1 MEIIPIYIFS
11 FIALYAQVYLFIVLF
26 EEWDTI
32 FPQKPLEPKHLPT
45 VSIAV
50 PCWNEGKTVEATVD
64 SLLKLDYPKDKLQIW
79 VVDDGST
86 DNTWEIIQKFA
97 DTEKYPQL
105 TVRHKENGGKHTVLN
120 YVIENTQA
128 EVFGCLDADSYVLPD
143 TLKNMVREFEDEKV
157 MAVTPMLIVKDPKN
171 LIQAMQSVEYNVGLI
186 IRKIFSP
193 INAIHVTPGPFS
205 LFRKVVFEKIGG
217 YRPAHNTEDMEITF
231 RMQKNFM
238 KIVSSTNAFV
248 ETSTPDTIK
257 KIYKQRVR
265 WTQGFMQN
273 SIDYS
278 EMIFRPKY
286 GSIGMFTLPF
296 AWLGILAFLYSFITF
311 ISYSLYDLYKWAV
324 HLSSVGLNLNFPNL
338 SDFYNYF
345 FFQTNFLSIIALPV
359 FISGLTFIIM
369 GHHMS
374 ISQTKRWYYIIYYI
388 FLWWFL
394 LPLWLTRSLYNTLKW
409 QKTSWR

>member
-26 EEWDTI
+26 EEWETI
-32 FPQKPLEPKHLPT
+32 FPQKPLEPKRFPT

-50 PCWNEGKTVEATVD
+50 PCWNEGKTVEATVN
-64 SLLKLDYPKDKLQIW
+64 SLLALDYPKDKLQIW

-97 DTEKYPQL
+97 DKEKYPQL

-265 WTQGFMQN
+265 WT
-273 SIDYS
+273 
-278 EMIFRPKY
+278 
-286 GSIGMFTLPF
+286 
-296 AWLGILAFLYSFITF
+296 
-311 ISYSLYDLYKWAV
+311 
-324 HLSSVGLNLNFPNL
+324 
-338 SDFYNYF
+338 
-345 FFQTNFLSIIALPV
+345 
-359 FISGLTFIIM
+359 
-369 GHHMS
+369 
-374 ISQTKRWYYIIYYI
+374 
-388 FLWWFL
+388 
-394 LPLWLTRSLYNTLKW
+394 
-409 QKTSWR
+409 